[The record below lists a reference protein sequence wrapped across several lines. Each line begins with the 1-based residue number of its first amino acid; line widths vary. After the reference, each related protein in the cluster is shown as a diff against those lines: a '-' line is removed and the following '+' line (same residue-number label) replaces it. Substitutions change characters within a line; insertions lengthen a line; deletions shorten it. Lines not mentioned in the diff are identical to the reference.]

1 MVTVTGRRAA
11 AGADGGPAVT
21 LYAIAYRTRSGVQL
35 RCEKRYSDVA
45 RFHERM
51 KSDHPDL
58 LAFRFPNR
66 SIFNTMSAH
75 TVERRRAGFA
85 EYFAM
90 VQTMPE
96 FADRLEAFL
105 REGAE
110 EEGGGGEGDGND
122 HDHDED
128 EDEGDSGS
136 DGDAAA
142 ADDADA
148 DADDDTDDDTDDAPL
163 PKPGLLPSPLL
174 PPLRR
179 GVYRALGRRVA
190 APSLAAVLL
199 VSWALLKLSLLD
211 TLSPTASVFC
221 VASLSA
227 LLVVCACVVTGIE
240 SVG

>member
-21 LYAIAYRTRSGVQL
+21 LYAIVYRTRSGVQL
-35 RCEKRYSDVA
+35 RSEKRYSDVA

-85 EYFAM
+85 EYFGM

-110 EEGGGGEGDGND
+110 EEGGGDGGEGDGND
-122 HDHDED
+122 HDHDD
-128 EDEGDSGS
+128 DEGDSGS
-136 DGDAAA
+136 DSDAAA
-142 ADDADA
+142 ADEA
-148 DADDDTDDDTDDAPL
+148 DADDDDDDTDDAPP
-163 PKPGLLPSPLL
+163 PKPGLLLPSPLL

-199 VSWALLKLSLLD
+199 VSWASLKLSLLD